1 MQYHEDL
8 LLLSKRVLEQ
18 DGAKPSQASLRRSVS
33 TVYYALFHSLAKAGA
48 DLLVGETNGSRSTHA
63 WRQVYRG
70 LEHGLARTACGRWE
84 IMREFP
90 LPIRDFGEFFVAMQ
104 QTRNIADYD
113 PYKTFTKSSAEA
125 YINRAKEVM
134 KGFDEA
140 PEKDRRA
147 FCVHV
152 LFKPRK
158 EESRKI

>member
-125 YINRAKEVM
+125 YINRAKEVWQS
-134 KGFDEA
+134 
-140 PEKDRRA
+140 
-147 FCVHV
+147 CCI
-152 LFKPRK
+152 
-158 EESRKI
+158 S

>member
-1 MQYHEDL
+1 
-8 LLLSKRVLEQ
+8 
-18 DGAKPSQASLRRSVS
+18 
-33 TVYYALFHSLAKAGA
+33 
-48 DLLVGETNGSRSTHA
+48 
-63 WRQVYRG
+63 
-70 LEHGLARTACGRWE
+70 
-84 IMREFP
+84 
-90 LPIRDFGEFFVAMQ
+90 MQ